1 METKEKFILM
11 FKDYEVLSFVVIYGE
26 RDKIELLEEL
36 EYYDRAPYGMKKAE
50 NKEEANRILY
60 RFFNARAIPCSRWDY
75 DEIIK
80 ATGCKDSLRLIFKGH
95 GLSLSNHYWFKKEG
109 ENLKYDDINFFTN
122 KWDDT
127 FARAVLSHDYEK
139 LKTADLNVPDILT
152 PGWGVKGWLCE
163 EDGPRLYKAGIHKGH
178 YEECLGEVLASR
190 LANRLLNK
198 GEALEYELKTFA
210 GQYCSVC
217 KTMINID
224 EELVPLSQVLPR
236 DLYLLY
242 SGKSNDRQ
250 KSDEFFKR
258 VPEYGL
264 NGLYEFFVK
273 ITCIRSLVFVSDLH
287 FDNLSIIRNMKTG
300 ELKVAPLYD
309 LGGSFG
315 SGETGKKVLSN
326 INKGTYLLIYF
337 IYGGLDPNWDYS
349 WYDKN
354 KLIGFEDE
362 IRDILSKSDFY
373 NEQLIDNIIDVYH
386 HQKETLDELA
396 DNCAQKSV

>member
-1 METKEKFILM
+1 M
-11 FKDYEVLSFVVIYGE
+11 
-26 RDKIELLEEL
+26 
-36 EYYDRAPYGMKKAE
+36 
-50 NKEEANRILY
+50 
-60 RFFNARAIPCSRWDY
+60 
-75 DEIIK
+75 
-80 ATGCKDSLRLIFKGH
+80 
-95 GLSLSNHYWFKKEG
+95 
-109 ENLKYDDINFFTN
+109 
-122 KWDDT
+122 
-127 FARAVLSHDYEK
+127 
-139 LKTADLNVPDILT
+139 
-152 PGWGVKGWLCE
+152 
-163 EDGPRLYKAGIHKGH
+163 
-178 YEECLGEVLASR
+178 
-190 LANRLLNK
+190 
-198 GEALEYELKTFA
+198 
-210 GQYCSVC
+210 
-217 KTMINID
+217 
-224 EELVPLSQVLPR
+224 
-236 DLYLLY
+236 LY

-326 INKGTYLLIYF
+326 ITKGTYLLIYF

-362 IRDILSKSDFY
+362 IRDTLSKSDFY

-396 DNCAQKSV
+396 DNSAQKSV